1 MSEKEACGC
10 GHDHD
15 HDHDHEH
22 EDEEIFVVTDDDG
35 TEHEL
40 VMVYSFDV
48 ENRAYAVLLDRNDP
62 EADGFIFRIEE
73 EDDSAFLVD
82 IEDQE
87 EWEKA
92 AAVYNQ
98 MMEEDQGQ
106 GQA

>member
-15 HDHDHEH
+15 LDHHDHEH
-22 EDEEIFVVTDDDG
+22 DEDEGVFIVTDDDG
-35 TEHEL
+35 KEHEL

-48 ENRAYAVLLDRNDP
+48 DDKAYAVLIDRKEP

-73 EDDSAFLVD
+73 ENDSAYLTD
-82 IEDQE
+82 IEDQD

-98 MMEEDQGQ
+98 IMDQESGQ
-106 GQA
+106 